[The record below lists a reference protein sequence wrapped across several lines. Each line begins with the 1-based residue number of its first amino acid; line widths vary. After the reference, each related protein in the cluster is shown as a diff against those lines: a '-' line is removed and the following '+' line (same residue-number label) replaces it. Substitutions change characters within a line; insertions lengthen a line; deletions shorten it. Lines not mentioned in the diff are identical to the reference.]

1 MNYHKILCL
10 IDTLEMGGGAE
21 RQMAGLAGLLYKKG
35 YDVTV
40 ASYHEHSSDEF
51 LEKTYGIRS
60 VLIRTRKSQISKLLA
75 VRKFIEENR
84 FDTLIVYKDGATM
97 LACLVKLFGG
107 KFRLIVSERNTTQV
121 LNRHEKVKFF
131 LYRWADVIVPNAVS
145 QGKFI
150 KQYYPNLARK
160 VSVIT
165 NFTDTIFFKPSTD
178 YMSYDSVI
186 KILVTARF
194 SNQKNILGFMNV
206 VRKLKDQGAK
216 IHVDWFGS
224 VYVGQEEYGK
234 RCEEHYKKLDIGDI
248 LTFHEATAN
257 ILAKYQSCDVFCL
270 PSLYEGFPNVVC
282 EAMSCGKPIL
292 CSKVCDNPYIVQDG
306 VNGFLF
312 NPLDEDDMVKKINKM
327 ISLSHEARAE
337 MGRKSR
343 EIAVSLL
350 SEESFVNKYID
361 LFNKL

>member
-1 MNYHKILCL
+1 MKRILCL
-10 IDTLEMGGGAE
+10 IDTLGMGGGAE
-21 RQMAGLAGLLYKKG
+21 RQMAGLAGLLHRKG

-40 ASYHEHSSDEF
+40 ASYYEHDSDDF

-60 VLIRTRKSQISKLLA
+60 VLIKTKSSAISKLLA
-75 VRKFIEENR
+75 VRKYVWENG

-97 LACLVKLFGG
+97 LACLVKLLGG
-107 KFRLIVSERNTTQV
+107 KFKLIVSERNTTQV
-121 LNRHEKVKFF
+121 LNRHEKAKFF
-131 LYRWADVIVPNAVS
+131 LYRWADVIVPNSVS

-150 KQYYPNLARK
+150 KHNYPNLAHK

-165 NFTDTIFFKPSTD
+165 NFTDTNYFKPSINCKPN
-178 YMSYDSVI
+178 DSFI

-206 VRKLKDQGAK
+206 VRQLKDQGVK

-224 VYVGQEEYGK
+224 VYNGQEEYGK
-234 RCEEHYKKLDIGDI
+234 KCEFYYNKLDISDV
-248 LTFHEATAN
+248 LTFHEATSE
-257 ILAKYQSCDVFCL
+257 ILAEYQGCDVFCL
-270 PSLYEGFPNVVC
+270 PSFYEGFPNVVC

-292 CSKVCDNPYIVQDG
+292 CSNVCDNPYIVQDE

-312 NPLDEDDMVKKINKM
+312 NPLDEEDMVKKINKM
-327 ISLSHEARAE
+327 ISLPQEDRDK

-343 EIAVSLL
+343 EIAEKVF
-350 SEESFVNKYID
+350 SEETFVNRYIE
-361 LFNKL
+361 LVN

>member
-1 MNYHKILCL
+1 MKRILCL
-10 IDTLEMGGGAE
+10 IDTLGMGGGAE
-21 RQMAGLAGLLYKKG
+21 RQMAGLAGLLHRKG

-40 ASYHEHSSDEF
+40 ASYYEHDSDDF

-60 VLIRTRKSQISKLLA
+60 VLIKTKSSAISKLLA
-75 VRKFIEENR
+75 VRKYVWENG

-97 LACLVKLFGG
+97 LACLVKLLGG
-107 KFRLIVSERNTTQV
+107 KFKLIVSERNTTQV
-121 LNRHEKVKFF
+121 LNRHEKAKIF

-145 QGKFI
+145 QGQFI
-150 KQYYPNLARK
+150 KHNYPNLAHK

-165 NFTDTIFFKPSTD
+165 NFTDTIFFKPSVD
-178 YMSYDSVI
+178 YKPNGSFI

-216 IHVDWFGS
+216 IRVDWFGS
-224 VYVGQEEYGK
+224 IYNGQEEYGK
-234 RCEEHYKKLDIGDI
+234 KCEDHYNKLNISDV
-248 LTFHEATAN
+248 LTFHEATSE
-257 ILAKYQSCDVFCL
+257 ILAEYQACDVFCL
-270 PSLYEGFPNVVC
+270 PSFYEGFPNVVC

-292 CSKVCDNPYIVQDG
+292 CSKVCDNPYIVQDE

-312 NPLDEDDMVKKINKM
+312 NPLDEEDMVKKINKM
-327 ISLSHEARAE
+327 ISLPQEDRDK

-343 EIAVSLL
+343 EIAEVLF
-350 SEESFVNKYID
+350 SEDTFVNKYIE
-361 LFNKL
+361 LIER